1 MQLNYNFV
9 MTVGLTNDE
18 HCLIHSLHVE
28 NTGTFNQ
35 HI

>member
-18 HCLIHSLHVE
+18 HCLIYSLRMEKH
-28 NTGTFNQ
+28 
-35 HI
+35 